1 MQIVRTA
8 VWVVILIALLLFAL
22 NNWTPVQVKIWE
34 GLVLETKLSALV
46 IVAFLLG
53 MLPTW
58 LISRIGRW
66 RLTRRIGALEN
77 SVRASAVPP
86 PASPPGPPIATS
98 TQLEAQASTNPPES
112 ANSPDSPVA

>member
-8 VWVVILIALLLFAL
+8 VWVVIIITLLLFAF

-34 GLVLETKLSALV
+34 DLVLDTRLSALV

-58 LISRIGRW
+58 LISRLGRW
-66 RLTRRIGALEN
+66 RLTRRIGG
-77 SVRASAVPP
+77 ASAKW
-86 PASPPGPPIATS
+86 S
-98 TQLEAQASTNPPES
+98 
-112 ANSPDSPVA
+112 

>member
-8 VWVVILIALLLFAL
+8 VWMVVIIALLLFAL

-34 GLVLETKLSALV
+34 ELVLETKLSALV

-58 LISRIGRW
+58 LISKIGRW
-66 RLTRRIGALEN
+66 KLTRRIGALEN

-86 PASPPGPPIATS
+86 PPAPPIATA
-98 TQLEAQASTNPPES
+98 TQLEAQAPAPAKSPES
-112 ANSPDSPVA
+112 PAA

>member
-1 MQIVRTA
+1 MQIVRTV

-34 GLVLETKLSALV
+34 ELVLETRLSALV

-77 SVRASAVPP
+77 SVRASAFPP
-86 PASPPGPPIATS
+86 PVGTS
-98 TQLEAQASTNPPES
+98 TQLEAQAPTNPPES
-112 ANSPDSPVA
+112 DKSPESPVA

>member
-8 VWVVILIALLLFAL
+8 VWVVIFIALLLFAL

-34 GLVLETKLSALV
+34 ELVLETKLSALV

-86 PASPPGPPIATS
+86 AGPPIATS
-98 TQLEAQASTNPPES
+98 TQLEAQAPANLPES
-112 ANSPDSPVA
+112 PAA